1 MGELKLSPDKQIK
14 ISILVENTNINR
26 VLKMFQPNLEIV
38 SKNRKQRYI
47 IGKYFPGNI
56 KSAL

>member
-1 MGELKLSPDKQIK
+1 MEKLKLPPDKQIK
-14 ISILVENTNINR
+14 ISILIRDTSINR